1 MTAWEILTG
10 NSLAPIESTA
20 WIHLNNQDGSVA
32 GSTQVI
38 IGALLT
44 ANVNMTLEAD
54 VGEVLNSDLLI
65 DTLTANIVEDLSSE
79 VTINLE
85 ADI

>member
-20 WIHLNNQDGSVA
+20 WIHLNNQDGSGV

-54 VGEVLNSDLLI
+54 VGEVLNSNLLM

>member
-20 WIHLNNQDGSVA
+20 WIHLNNQDGSGA

-44 ANVNMTLEAD
+44 ANVNLALEAD
-54 VGEVLNSDLLI
+54 VGEVLNSNLLM

-79 VTINLE
+79 ATINLE